1 MNIAGFTVCFT
12 GWMEDVIDS
21 PMGEQR
27 LDLKFDVTL
36 YRHLVNTLGRQ
47 TKHCDAVEYEAYKQW
62 HFRHLKSCSSSL
74 LLSLTR

>member
-1 MNIAGFTVCFT
+1 
-12 GWMEDVIDS
+12 MEDVIDS

-47 TKHCDAVEYEAYKQW
+47 TKHCDAVEYEAYKQ
-62 HFRHLKSCSSSL
+62 
-74 LLSLTR
+74 